1 MRPEGSEL
9 VQLANQA
16 QGGEESSSQE
26 PCRCPPRHTLGAAH
40 TLTSASASPGSS
52 SETQQ
57 LEGAGESG
65 WGCRWGV
72 GCAGGGREAGLTCHQ
87 IPNEQGLV
95 LLVVLQHALEVLLLP
110 LHGDLPV
117 ELVPLP
123 LALGQGLGS

>member
-1 MRPEGSEL
+1 M
-9 VQLANQA
+9 
-16 QGGEESSSQE
+16 
-26 PCRCPPRHTLGAAH
+26 
-40 TLTSASASPGSS
+40 
-52 SETQQ
+52 
-57 LEGAGESG
+57 
-65 WGCRWGV
+65 

>member
-1 MRPEGSEL
+1 M

-16 QGGEESSSQE
+16 QVGEESSSQE
-26 PCRCPPRHTLGAAH
+26 PCGRHPAHPPRTHTLRGQPHANP
-40 TLTSASASPGSS
+40 ASASPGSA

-57 LEGAGESG
+57 VEGVGESG
-65 WGCRWGV
+65 QGCPRGA

-87 IPNEQGLV
+87 VPNEQGLV

-117 ELVPLP
+117 ELLPLP